1 MSDFFFVPFFDP
13 QACNFMFV
21 SPTYRMVY
29 LSLAAFAWLNIL
41 CFAKNFESYFEVSA
55 APSDKE
61 EESGGSA

>member
-1 MSDFFFVPFFDP
+1 
-13 QACNFMFV
+13 MFV